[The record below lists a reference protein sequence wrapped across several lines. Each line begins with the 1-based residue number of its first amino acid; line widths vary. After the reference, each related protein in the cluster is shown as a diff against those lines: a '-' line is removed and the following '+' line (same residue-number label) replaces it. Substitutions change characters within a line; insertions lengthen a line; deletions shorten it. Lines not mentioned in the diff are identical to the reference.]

1 MPWIQQAIGEDDF
14 GARFA
19 DIDPSVPDRG
29 AEADGPIRAYPGV
42 AAGSLQAVQNRIWLH
57 AIVLHAV
64 RVQLFHGPIPAAGS
78 IATVVG
84 IRKPY
89 DGSTA
94 L

>member
-1 MPWIQQAIGEDDF
+1 MGLSV
-14 GARFA
+14 
-19 DIDPSVPDRG
+19 DPG
-29 AEADGPIRAYPGV
+29 LV

-64 RVQLFHGPIPAAGS
+64 RVQLLHGPIPAAGS